1 MWNYG
6 CYGRSVAW
14 LELFCFTDGGFLGG
28 SLWAAVGLDCNRLS
42 DAGISHRASCISVL
56 SDYLDYH
63 TINAYSLLL
72 YHQAAADE
80 KTCFATSCQLR
91 KQEPFYSCWNTIQ

>member
-1 MWNYG
+1 MWDYG

-42 DAGISHRASCISVL
+42 DAGISHRASRISVL

-63 TINAYSLLL
+63 TIDAYSLLL
-72 YHQAAADE
+72 Y
-80 KTCFATSCQLR
+80 
-91 KQEPFYSCWNTIQ
+91 Y